1 MKLIAKRPCC
11 FGGRKFYIGD
21 EVPAEMVLDPAS
33 QEKLGVLSVLKDRE
47 GEGPAGTFTRE
58 QVDGMVAEAVTGLAM
73 TDAFAGGEITPAE
86 PCVDIMIRE
95 DPAGAVHAAPEEI
108 RQVFAIMQ
116 ANADEGVRMIAEV
129 TDENILILL
138 HVADSRKTIKNA
150 ARERA
155 ERLFPAREEEPAPD
169 TEAREAADASTSEGG
184 SAT

>member
-21 EVPAEMVLDPAS
+21 EVPRDLVLDPAS
-33 QEKLGVLSVLKDRE
+33 QEKLGVLSILKDRE

-58 QVDGMVAEAVTGLAM
+58 QVDRMIAEAVTGLAM

-86 PCVDIMIRE
+86 LCVDIVIGE
-95 DPAGAVHAAPEEI
+95 GPAGVVHAAPEEI

-116 ANADEGVRMIAEV
+116 ANADEGARMIAEV

-155 ERLFPAREEEPAPD
+155 ERLFPVPD
-169 TEAREAADASTSEGG
+169 TEAGEAADAGALEGG

>member
-1 MKLIAKRPCC
+1 
-11 FGGRKFYIGD
+11 
-21 EVPAEMVLDPAS
+21 
-33 QEKLGVLSVLKDRE
+33 
-47 GEGPAGTFTRE
+47 
-58 QVDGMVAEAVTGLAM
+58 
-73 TDAFAGGEITPAE
+73 
-86 PCVDIMIRE
+86 
-95 DPAGAVHAAPEEI
+95 
-108 RQVFAIMQ
+108 MQ
-116 ANADEGVRMIAEV
+116 ANADEGARMIAEV

>member
-1 MKLIAKRPCC
+1 MKLVAKRPCC

-21 EVPAEMVLDPAS
+21 EVPRDLVLDPAS

-47 GEGPAGTFTRE
+47 GPAGTFTRG

-73 TDAFAGGEITPAE
+73 TDAFAGGEITLAE
-86 PCVDIMIRE
+86 PCVGIMIRE
-95 DPAGAVHAAPEEI
+95 DPAGVVHAAPEEI

-155 ERLFPAREEEPAPD
+155 ERLFPAREEDP
-169 TEAREAADASTSEGG
+169 EAGETADAGTSEVG

>member
-1 MKLIAKRPCC
+1 MKLVAKRPCC

-21 EVPAEMVLDPAS
+21 EVPRDLVLDPAS

-47 GEGPAGTFTRE
+47 GPAGTFTRG
-58 QVDGMVAEAVTGLAM
+58 QVDGMIDEAVTGLAM
-73 TDAFAGGEITPAE
+73 TDAFAGGEIIPAE

-116 ANADEGVRMIAEV
+116 ANADEGARMIAEV

-169 TEAREAADASTSEGG
+169 TEAREAADAGTSEGG
-184 SAT
+184 SAI

>member
-1 MKLIAKRPCC
+1 MELVAKKPCS

-47 GEGPAGTFTRE
+47 GEGPAVTFTRE
-58 QVDGMVAEAVTGLAM
+58 QVDGMIAEAVTGLAM
-73 TDAFAGGEITPAE
+73 TDAFAGGEITLAE
-86 PCVDIMIRE
+86 PCVGIMIRE
-95 DPAGAVHAAPEEI
+95 DPAGVVHAAPEEI

-155 ERLFPAREEEPAPD
+155 ERLFPAREEDP
-169 TEAREAADASTSEGG
+169 EAGETADAGTSEGG

>member
-1 MKLIAKRPCC
+1 MKLVAKRPCC

-21 EVPAEMVLDPAS
+21 EVPRDLVLDPAS

-47 GEGPAGTFTRE
+47 EPAGTFTRG

-95 DPAGAVHAAPEEI
+95 DPAGVVHAAPEEI

-116 ANADEGVRMIAEV
+116 ANADEGARMIAEV